1 MKGVD
6 MTGTPGQRVGDYM
19 HRQLELVPQE
29 ATVVETAVRMR
40 ERSLSSIL
48 VESLNRQAQDCRIVG
63 IITETDLVRK
73 VLAQGLSADRIPA
86 GQVMVS
92 PVLTIA
98 PDRPMVDASHLME
111 THKVRHLGV
120 SDGKDMVGLISVRD
134 LVKYFVDAET
144 GPARALES
152 VYRPLS
158 VLMQTSLETIGSE
171 ETVSMAAKRMADK
184 GIGSLFVMEA
194 GEMVGIVTESDLVQ
208 KGLAYQLDART
219 VRMGSLM
226 NSPLLDID
234 INRTIR
240 DASDLMAKKRVRHL
254 AVTEHAK
261 IVGVLSIRDLVKMVS
276 VRDRPE
282 FLRRT

>member
-1 MKGVD
+1 
-6 MTGTPGQRVGDYM
+6 MTGTAGQCVSDYM

-29 ATVVETAVRMR
+29 ATLVETAVRMR
-40 ERSLSSIL
+40 ERSLGSVL
-48 VESLNRQAQDCRIVG
+48 VESLNRQASDCRIVG
-63 IITETDLVRK
+63 ILTETDLVRK
-73 VLAQGLSADRIPA
+73 VLAQGLDADRTPA
-86 GQVMVS
+86 GQVMAS
-92 PVLTIA
+92 PLLTIA

-120 SDGKDMVGLISVRD
+120 SDGKDVVGMISVRD
-134 LVKYFVDAET
+134 LVRYFVEAET
-144 GPARALES
+144 GAARALDN

-158 VLMQTSLETIGSE
+158 VLMRTVLETVGSE
-171 ETVSMAAKRMADK
+171 ETVAAAAKRMAEK
-184 GIGSLFVMEA
+184 RIGSLFVIEA
-194 GEMVGIVTESDLVQ
+194 GEMVGIVTESDLVR
-208 KGLAYQLDART
+208 KGIACRLDGHT
-219 VRMGSLM
+219 VRVGSLM

-254 AVTEHAK
+254 AVTENAK

-282 FLRRT
+282 FLRR

>member
-1 MKGVD
+1 
-6 MTGTPGQRVGDYM
+6 MTGTAGQRVSDYM

-29 ATVVETAVRMR
+29 ATLVETAERMR
-40 ERSLSSIL
+40 ERSLGSVL
-48 VESLNRQAQDCRIVG
+48 VESLNRQASDCRIVG
-63 IITETDLVRK
+63 ILTETDLVRK
-73 VLAQGLSADRIPA
+73 VLAQGLDADRTPA
-86 GQVMVS
+86 GQVMAS
-92 PVLTIA
+92 PLLTIA

-120 SDGKDMVGLISVRD
+120 SDGKDVVGMISVRD
-134 LVKYFVDAET
+134 LVRYFVEAET
-144 GPARALES
+144 GAARALDN

-158 VLMQTSLETIGSE
+158 VLMRTVLETVGSE
-171 ETVSMAAKRMADK
+171 ETVAAAAKRMAEK
-184 GIGSLFVMEA
+184 RIGSLFVIEA
-194 GEMVGIVTESDLVQ
+194 GEMVGIVTESDLVR
-208 KGLAYQLDART
+208 KGIACRLDGHT
-219 VRMGSLM
+219 VRVGSLM

-254 AVTEHAK
+254 AVTENAK

-282 FLRRT
+282 FLRR

>member
-1 MKGVD
+1 MSGAS
-6 MTGTPGQRVGDYM
+6 GQQVIDYL

-29 ATVVETAVRMR
+29 SMVVETALRMR
-40 ERSLSSIL
+40 ERRLSSIL

-63 IITETDLVRK
+63 IITETDLIRK
-73 VLAQGLSADRIPA
+73 VLAQGLDADQTPTQ
-86 GQVMVS
+86 QVMAS
-92 PVLTIA
+92 PLVTIA

-111 THKVRHLGV
+111 THHVRHLAV
-120 SDGKDMVGLISVRD
+120 SEGKEIIGLISVRD
-134 LVKYFVDAET
+134 LVKYFVEADT
-144 GPARALES
+144 GAARALDN

-158 VLMQTSLETIGSE
+158 VLMQTSIETIGSE
-171 ETVSMAAKRMADK
+171 ETMVAAATRMAEK
-184 GIGSLFVMEA
+184 RIGSLFVREA
-194 GEMVGIVTESDLVQ
+194 GEMVGIVTESDLVR
-208 KGLAYQLDART
+208 KGLANRLDART
-219 VRMGSLM
+219 VSVGSLM

-254 AVTEHAK
+254 AVTEDSK

-282 FLRRT
+282 FLRRS

>member
-1 MKGVD
+1 
-6 MTGTPGQRVGDYM
+6 MTGSSGQRVSDYM

-48 VESLNRQAQDCRIVG
+48 VESLDRQAPDCRIVG

-73 VLAQGLSADRIPA
+73 VLAQGLNADRTPA
-86 GQVMVS
+86 GRIMAS
-92 PVLTIA
+92 PLLTIA

-120 SDGKDMVGLISVRD
+120 SDGKDVVGLISVRD

-144 GPARALES
+144 GPARALDN

-158 VLMQTSLETIGSE
+158 VLMRTTLETISSE
-171 ETVSMAAKRMADK
+171 ETVATAAKRMAEK
-184 GIGSLFVMEA
+184 HIGSLLVIEA
-194 GEMVGIVTESDLVQ
+194 GEMVGIVTESDLVR
-208 KGLAYQLDART
+208 KGLAHQLDERT
-219 VRMGSLM
+219 VRVGSLM

-254 AVTEHAK
+254 VVTENAK

-282 FLRRT
+282 FLRR

>member
-1 MKGVD
+1 
-6 MTGTPGQRVGDYM
+6 M

-29 ATVVETAVRMR
+29 ATVVETARRMR

-48 VESLNRQAQDCRIVG
+48 VESLDRQAPDCRIVG

-73 VLAQGLSADRIPA
+73 VLAQGLNA
-86 GQVMVS
+86 GLTTAGRVMAS
-92 PVLTIA
+92 PLLTIP

-120 SDGKDMVGLISVRD
+120 SDGKDVVGLISVRD
-134 LVKYFVDAET
+134 LVKYFVEAET
-144 GPARALES
+144 GPARALEN

-158 VLMQTSLETIGSE
+158 VLMRTALETIGSE
-171 ETVSMAAKRMADK
+171 ETVATAAKRMAEK
-184 GIGSLFVMEA
+184 HIGSLFVLEA
-194 GEMVGIVTESDLVQ
+194 GETVGIVTESDLVR
-208 KGLAYQLDART
+208 KGLAYQLDEHTARVGT
-219 VRMGSLM
+219 LM

-240 DASDLMAKKRVRHL
+240 DASDYMAKKRVRHL
-254 AVTEHAK
+254 VVTENAK
-261 IVGVLSIRDLVKMVS
+261 VVGILSARDLVKMVS
-276 VRDRPE
+276 ARDRPE

>member
-1 MKGVD
+1 MPGSS
-6 MTGTPGQRVGDYM
+6 GQRVSEYM

-29 ATVVETAVRMR
+29 ATVVATAVRMR

-48 VESLNRQAQDCRIVG
+48 VESLDRQAPDCRIVG

-73 VLAQGLSADRIPA
+73 VLAQGLHADRTTA
-86 GQVMVS
+86 GRVMAS
-92 PVLTIA
+92 PLLTIA

-120 SDGKDMVGLISVRD
+120 SDGKDVVGLISVRD
-134 LVKYFVDAET
+134 LVKHFVEAET
-144 GPARALES
+144 GPARALDN

-158 VLMQTSLETIGSE
+158 VLMRTTLETIASE
-171 ETVSMAAKRMADK
+171 ETVATAAKRMAEK
-184 GIGSLFVMEA
+184 HIGSLFVLEA
-194 GEMVGIVTESDLVQ
+194 GEMVGIVTECDLVR
-208 KGLAYQLDART
+208 KGLAYQLDEHT
-219 VRMGSLM
+219 VRVGSLM

-240 DASDLMAKKRVRHL
+240 DAGDLMAKKRVRHL
-254 AVTEHAK
+254 AVTENAK
-261 IVGVLSIRDLVKMVS
+261 VVGVLSIRDLVKMVS

-282 FLRRT
+282 FLRR

>member
-1 MKGVD
+1 
-6 MTGTPGQRVGDYM
+6 MTGSSGQRVSDYM

-48 VESLNRQAQDCRIVG
+48 VESLDRQAPDCRIVG

-73 VLAQGLSADRIPA
+73 VLAQGLHADRTPA
-86 GQVMVS
+86 GRIMAS
-92 PVLTIA
+92 PLLTIA

-111 THKVRHLGV
+111 THTVRHLGV
-120 SDGKDMVGLISVRD
+120 SDGKDVIGLISVRD
-134 LVKYFVDAET
+134 LVKYFVEAET
-144 GPARALES
+144 GPARALDN

-158 VLMQTSLETIGSE
+158 VLMRTTLETISSE
-171 ETVSMAAKRMADK
+171 ETVATAAKRMAEK
-184 GIGSLFVMEA
+184 HIGSLLVIEA
-194 GEMVGIVTESDLVQ
+194 GEMVGIVTESDLVR
-208 KGLAYQLDART
+208 KGVASQLDEKT
-219 VRMGSLM
+219 VKVGSLM

-254 AVTEHAK
+254 VVTENAK

-282 FLRRT
+282 FLRR

>member
-1 MKGVD
+1 
-6 MTGTPGQRVGDYM
+6 MTGSSGQRVSDYM

-48 VESLNRQAQDCRIVG
+48 VESLDRQAPDCRIVG

-73 VLAQGLSADRIPA
+73 VLAQGLHADRTPA
-86 GQVMVS
+86 GRIMAS
-92 PVLTIA
+92 PLLTIA

-120 SDGKDMVGLISVRD
+120 SDGKDVIGLISVRD
-134 LVKYFVDAET
+134 LVKYFVEAET
-144 GPARALES
+144 GPARDLDN

-158 VLMQTSLETIGSE
+158 VLMRTTLETIGSE
-171 ETVSMAAKRMADK
+171 ETVATAAKRMAEK
-184 GIGSLFVMEA
+184 HIGSLLVIEA
-194 GEMVGIVTESDLVQ
+194 GEMVGIVTESDLVR
-208 KGLAYQLDART
+208 KGLAHQLDERT
-219 VRMGSLM
+219 VRVGSLM

-254 AVTEHAK
+254 VVTENAK

-282 FLRRT
+282 FLRR

>member
-1 MKGVD
+1 MAGSS
-6 MTGTPGQRVGDYM
+6 GQRVSDYM
-19 HRQLELVPQE
+19 HRQLELVSQE
-29 ATVVETAVRMR
+29 ATVIETAKRMR
-40 ERSLSSIL
+40 DGSLSSML
-48 VESLNRQAQDCRIVG
+48 VEALDRQPPDYRIAG
-63 IITETDLVRK
+63 IVTESDLVRK
-73 VLAQGLSADRIPA
+73 VLAKGLPADGTTVGR
-86 GQVMVS
+86 VMTA
-92 PVLTIA
+92 PLLTIA

-134 LVKYFVDAET
+134 LVRYFVEAED

-158 VLMQTSLETIGSE
+158 VLMRTNLETIGSE
-171 ETVSMAAKRMADK
+171 ETAASAAARMAEK
-184 GIGSLFVMEA
+184 HIGSLFVVEA
-194 GEMVGIVTESDLVQ
+194 GEMVGIVTESDLVR
-208 KGLAYQLDART
+208 KGLASHFDAQR
-219 VRMGSLM
+219 VRVGALL

-240 DASDLMAKKRVRHL
+240 DASDYMAKKRVRHL
-254 AVTEHAK
+254 VVTENAK
-261 IVGVLSIRDLVKMVS
+261 VVGMLSIRDLVKMVS

>member
-1 MKGVD
+1 MSGAS
-6 MTGTPGQRVGDYM
+6 GQQVIDYL

-29 ATVVETAVRMR
+29 SMVMETALRMR
-40 ERSLSSIL
+40 EQRLSSIL

-73 VLAQGLSADRIPA
+73 VLAQGLDADQTPTQ
-86 GQVMVS
+86 QVMAS
-92 PVLTIA
+92 PLVTIA

-111 THKVRHLGV
+111 THHVRHLAV
-120 SDGKDMVGLISVRD
+120 SEGKEIIGLISVRD
-134 LVKYFVDAET
+134 LVKYFVEADT
-144 GPARALES
+144 GAARALDN

-158 VLMQTSLETIGSE
+158 VLMQTSIETIGSE
-171 ETVSMAAKRMADK
+171 ETMVAAATRMAEK
-184 GIGSLFVMEA
+184 RIGSLFVREA
-194 GEMVGIVTESDLVQ
+194 GEMVGIVTESDLVR
-208 KGLAYQLDART
+208 KGLANRLDART
-219 VRMGSLM
+219 VSVGSLM

-254 AVTEHAK
+254 AVTEDSK

-282 FLRRT
+282 FLRRS